1 MLNNRLLHF
10 FLIIILFISVS
21 CKTHYS
27 LKYSNKS
34 VIAVD
39 TLNVKAEDP
48 VSLQILTPYKNK
60 IDSELNEII
69 AYADEAMEKGLPEGK
84 LNNFVTDLT
93 LLIANKHY
101 KPKDEQSVD
110 ICILNSGGLRS
121 SLPKGAINT
130 SKVFELM
137 PFENKLVVLTLSGKQ
152 TLSMLNWIAS
162 IGGVPMAGAK
172 IGIQNDKAVEIL
184 INGAAFNEE
193 KNYKIVTSDYLAAG
207 GDKYSFF
214 KEPLNSE
221 DLDILSRD
229 AIIEYMKDET
239 AAGRTL
245 NPQLDKRIYY
255 VR

>member
-1 MLNNRLLHF
+1 MLNNRLLRF
-10 FLIIILFISVS
+10 CLIIILFISVS
-21 CKTHYS
+21 CRTHYS

-34 VIAVD
+34 VITVD
-39 TLNVKAEDP
+39 TLNVKTEDP
-48 VSLQILTPYKNK
+48 ISLQILAPYKSK
-60 IDSELNEII
+60 IDAELNEVI
-69 AYADEAMEKGLPEGK
+69 AYADEALEKGLPEGK

-93 LLIANKHY
+93 LIIANKHY
-101 KPKDEQSVD
+101 KPEDGHLVD
-110 ICILNSGGLRS
+110 LCILNSGGLRS
-121 SLPKGAINT
+121 SLPKGAITT

-152 TLSMLNWIAS
+152 TLSMLNWIALN
-162 IGGVPMAGAK
+162 GGVPLAGVK
-172 IGIQNDKAVEIL
+172 MGIQNDKAVDIL
-184 INGAAFNEE
+184 INGVAFNEE

-214 KEPLNSE
+214 KEPINNE
-221 DLDILSRD
+221 ELDILSRD

-239 AAGRTL
+239 LAGRTL